1 MALKH
6 GIANNGKDCLLLK
19 KKSDEHDIL
28 INELADDIN
37 SLKGDNLWATNKIK
51 ELGIQ
56 LIEAREAAIDLYH
69 IHAFSDKRA
78 AEVYIRVK
86 KLIRKWEED
95 AESKSF

>member
-1 MALKH
+1 MEL
-6 GIANNGKDCLLLK
+6 
-19 KKSDEHDIL
+19 SDGEYAIIVKYHQ
-28 INELADDIN
+28 
-37 SLKGDNLWATNKIK
+37 KQIK
-51 ELGIQ
+51 ELVTQ